1 MSYLGITLYEVKFN
15 FINIYY
21 LCNIILIT
29 SNSILLIVSLLY
41 YNTNMSANT
50 NSHIIKN

>member
-1 MSYLGITLYEVKFN
+1 MSYLGITLYEVKFI

-29 SNSILLIVSLLY
+29 SNSILLNILIVSLLY
-41 YNTNMSANT
+41 CNTNMSANT
-50 NSHIIKN
+50 NHIL